1 MKIEPEK
8 SLALL
13 DSNLLIYAY
22 AEDSSKR
29 QRAAIILNDCFLG
42 KATFAI
48 SLQNIGEFC
57 NIALGKYGLAI
68 KDVWERVEE
77 LIGCGNF
84 IKVNY
89 NASTFQYA
97 LKISANNSID
107 FWDAMIIATMKENDI
122 DIIYTEDAGFGKIE
136 GIKAVN
142 PFLEK

>member
-1 MKIEPEK
+1 MKTESER

-29 QRAAIILNDCFLG
+29 QRAATLLNDCFLG
-42 KATFAI
+42 KVTFAI

-68 KDVWERVEE
+68 KDVWERAEE
-77 LIGCGNF
+77 LIGCGSF
-84 IKVNY
+84 IKINY
-89 NASTFQYA
+89 SASTFQHA
-97 LKISANNSID
+97 LKISANSSID
-107 FWDAMIIATMKENDI
+107 FWDAMLAATMLENSI
-122 DIIYTEDAGFGKIE
+122 DTIYTEDAAFGKIA

-142 PFLEK
+142 PF